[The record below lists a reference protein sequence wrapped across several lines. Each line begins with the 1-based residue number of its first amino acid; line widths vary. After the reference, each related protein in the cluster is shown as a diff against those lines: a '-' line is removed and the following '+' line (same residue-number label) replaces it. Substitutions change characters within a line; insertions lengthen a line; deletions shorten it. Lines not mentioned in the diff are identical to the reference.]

1 MKILHCPLN
10 GPRNISEFICLGELK
25 PLPSPDAE
33 PSEWAKFAFLEN
45 NLAGVVRERWMH
57 IATNYIFVVERDTLS
72 DAIIRTYELIDPAV
86 S

>member
-1 MKILHCPLN
+1 MKTLDCPLN
-10 GPRNISEFICLGELK
+10 GPRNISEFVCLGEFK
-25 PLPSPDAE
+25 PLPMPDAA
-33 PSEWAKFAFLEN
+33 PSEWAKFVFIED

-72 DAIIRTYELIDPAV
+72 DAIIRTYELTDPAV